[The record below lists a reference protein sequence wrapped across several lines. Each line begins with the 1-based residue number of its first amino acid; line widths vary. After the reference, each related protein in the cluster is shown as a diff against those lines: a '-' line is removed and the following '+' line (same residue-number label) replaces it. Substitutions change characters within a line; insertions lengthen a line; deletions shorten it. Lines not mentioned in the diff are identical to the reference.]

1 MKIAARILTIFT
13 ILTTIISIIIA
24 LKLIN
29 NTEEVYRQLLDSLK
43 EGQKVEFTLESI
55 KNLGVFLLMFSI
67 YGLVVL
73 IVNFVGLFKFKNNL
87 NFAITGI
94 LTIFSAHILTGVL
107 TLCSMSNNDENG
119 DDFVD

>member
-24 LKLIN
+24 LNLIN
-29 NTEEVYRQLLDSLK
+29 NTEEVHRQLLDSLK

-67 YGLVVL
+67 CGLVVL

-87 NFAITGI
+87 SFAITGI